1 MLVQV
6 PYTESNDYI
15 NSNLVISQKKMNQ
28 GYNHNHNSTNNKVK
42 VQSRVSLVVQP
53 ESQVRKIHKVVK
65 VAGNK
70 KKGNKYG

>member
-15 NSNLVISQKKMNQ
+15 NRNLVISQKKMNQ
-28 GYNHNHNSTNNKVK
+28 GYNHNHNSTSNKVK

-53 ESQVRKIHKVVK
+53 ESQVRKIHKVV
-65 VAGNK
+65 NK